1 MAENG
6 IVNNLG
12 LSRRSVTSVG
22 AMSGI
27 MYLAEKDALVA
38 MVLVFLLGVGY
49 MIMDELKD
57 RRKDDKTAA

>member
-12 LSRRSVTSVG
+12 VSRRSVTSMG
-22 AMSGI
+22 AMAAILS
-27 MYLAEKDALVA
+27 LAEKDAFPA
-38 MVLVFLLGVGY
+38 MVLIFLLGIGY

-57 RRKDDKTAA
+57 RRHE